1 MAAEGKRALP
11 PKVAAM
17 KARKRQKTEQPS
29 TAERPAKKAKT
40 GNGRQ
45 PVRLDKLPWKDV
57 SMPDRMDDYEGFFGL
72 EEIDDVDVLRD
83 DATGKVSYVTRH
95 EPTAEESDEYESD
108 GEEFTGFGDDE
119 PDVPEP
125 AAVPADEVEVKK
137 NGKEADVP
145 EPASVPA
152 DEVKAKKEKKSKAEP
167 KPKEDAKSK
176 AQKSATEKA
185 VAPSAQGAFHGLD
198 AADDDEETD
207 ISEWLPLKLSPDT
220 MSALAKLK
228 FAKPSTIQSAAIPE
242 ILEGHDVI
250 GKASTGSGKTLAFGI
265 PILER
270 FLEQRSVRQ
279 KSERKSPLALI
290 LSPTRELAH
299 QLSDHLQALCSN
311 NLFEG
316 PLIATITG
324 GLSVQKQQ
332 RQLKDAD
339 IVVGTPGRL
348 WEVISDGH
356 GFMDALKEL
365 QFLVVDEADRLLSEG
380 HFKEVEEILNVL
392 DRQVTEN
399 EDPEPT
405 NNIPQKKKGKNAKD
419 TKNAVQGQR
428 QTLVFSATFDRGLQK
443 KLAGKAQAGGGDLMS
458 NRESMEYLLKKLN
471 FREETPKFVD
481 VNPITQMATGLKEG
495 MIECGG
501 TEKDL
506 YLYTLLLHYRNART
520 LVFCNSI
527 SAVKR
532 ITPFL
537 QNLELPALALH
548 SGMIQKARLRSV
560 ERFKDTKE
568 NKSAPILVAT
578 DVAARGLDIPNV
590 QLVVHYHLPRAAD
603 MYVHRSGR
611 TARAGQQGSS
621 ILICGPE
628 EVNGTRRLIAKVHA
642 KSALGH
648 EDDASVAAKQG
659 YYIRSL
665 DMDRRIVS
673 RLRPR
678 AQLAKK
684 LADMAT
690 AKTKKSKED
699 DFMRAAAEELGVEY
713 DSEEFEKQA
722 PGRQGR
728 GANRKKKE
736 REAADMTKGEAAAM
750 RAELKDLL
758 KQRVNVGV
766 SEKYLTSGRVDI
778 DELLRQQELGQGKT
792 GEFLGSASLGLEDL

>member
-1 MAAEGKRALP
+1 MSATGEKKALP
-11 PKVAAM
+11 PKIAAM

-29 TAERPAKKAKT
+29 PAERPAKKVKT
-40 GNGRQ
+40 GNSKQ
-45 PVRLDKLPWKDV
+45 PVRLDNLPWKEV

-72 EEIDDVDVLRD
+72 EEIDDVDVLRND
-83 DATGKVSYVTRH
+83 DTGMVSYMSRH
-95 EPTAEESDEYESD
+95 EPKATESDEYPSD
-108 GEEFTGFGDDE
+108 GEEFTGFDDGE
-119 PDVPEP
+119 DDAE
-125 AAVPADEVEVKK
+125 
-137 NGKEADVP
+137 VP

-152 DEVKAKKEKKSKAEP
+152 DEVEVKKGGKEADVPEPDFVPADEVKAKKEKTEKKAQKEKKEKKAKAEP
-167 KPKEDAKSK
+167 NAK
-176 AQKSATEKA
+176 AQKEVPEKA
-185 VAPSAQGAFHGLD
+185 AATTTASGAFLSLD
-198 AADDDEETD
+198 VADDDEETD
-207 ISEWLPLKLSPDT
+207 TSAWLPLKLSPDT
-220 MSALAKLK
+220 MSALARLK
-228 FAKPSTIQSAAIPE
+228 FTKPSNIQSEAIPE

-270 FLEQRSVRQ
+270 FLDLKQRGVRQ
-279 KSERKSPLALI
+279 KDEHKWPLALV

-299 QLSDHLQALCSN
+299 QLSAHMQALCN
-311 NLFEG
+311 GGLFQG
-316 PLIATITG
+316 PSIATITG

-356 GFMDALKEL
+356 GFMDALKHL

-392 DRQVTEN
+392 DREVVN
-399 EDPEPT
+399 SDDPEPT
-405 NNIPQKKKGKNAKD
+405 NGIPQAQAP
-419 TKNAVQGQR
+419 TKSER
-428 QTLVFSATFDRGLQK
+428 QTLIFSATFDRGLQK
-443 KLAGKAQAGGGDLMS
+443 KLSGKAKPGGDLMS
-458 NRESMEYLLKKLN
+458 NKESMEYLLKKVN
-471 FREETPKFVD
+471 FREQTPKFID
-481 VNPITQMATGLKEG
+481 VNPVTQMASGLKEG

-506 YLYTLLLHYRNART
+506 YLYTLLLHYRKSRT

-537 QNLELPALALH
+537 QNLELPAVAIH
-548 SGMIQKARLRSV
+548 SGMIQKQRLRSV
-560 ERFKDTKE
+560 ERFKDTKGGV
-568 NKSAPILVAT
+568 APILIAT
-578 DVAARGLDIPNV
+578 DVAARGLDIPDV

-603 MYVHRSGR
+603 VYVHRSGR
-611 TARAGQQGSS
+611 TARAGQTGSS

-628 EVNGTRRLIAKVHA
+628 EVHGTRRLIAKVHA
-642 KSALGH
+642 KSTVSE
-648 EDDASVAAKQG
+648 EDNNLAAKQG
-659 YYIRSL
+659 YFIRSL

-684 LADMAT
+684 LADMNT
-690 AKTKKSKED
+690 AKSKRSKED
-699 DFMRAAAEELGVEY
+699 DFMRTAAEELGVDY

-722 PGRQGR
+722 PGKHGR
-728 GANRKKKE
+728 GSGRKKKE
-736 REAADMTKGEAAAM
+736 KESAEITKGEAAGM

-758 KQRVNVGV
+758 RQRVNVGV
-766 SEKYLTSGRVDI
+766 SEKYITSGRVDI
-778 DELLRQQELGQGKT
+778 DELLRQQELGSGKT